1 MRAKIVTAV
10 DAAKVI
16 KDGDTVATSGFL
28 GIGYAEDVT
37 WHIEQRFLKD
47 RKPEGITL
55 VHAAGQYKIGHF
67 AHKGLLKRVIAGFYG
82 WSKEMQQLALLG
94 EIEAYNLPQGVII
107 NLYRDIAAGRDWHV
121 SRVGYGT
128 FVESHGGALNKLS
141 SQYEH
146 AILTDDCSPTLRYE
160 TFPIN
165 VAIIRATTADV
176 SGNLTFEEEALTGEA
191 LSLAM
196 AARNSGG
203 IVIAQVKRFWNGR
216 ADPFKVKV
224 PGIFVDYLVEGA
236 STRHRQTAAS
246 NFNHAF
252 MGQGAKT
259 QYHSVPME
267 DSVKARIARRAAD
280 ELREGDIVNIGIG
293 LPEMVAKVARE
304 RGMDDKIAMTTEAG
318 IIGGVPASGLDFGAA
333 INMDAVIDSGY
344 QFDFYSGGGLDVA
357 VLGFA
362 QIGSNGDVNVSK
374 FNGKLPGCGGFI
386 DISQNAKRIVFVGL
400 EQANGVEKFVDKVEH
415 VTFSAKDAL
424 RRGHDVRYVTDRAV
438 YQLTESG
445 LVQTIS

>member
-10 DAAKVI
+10 DAARQI

-37 WHIEQRFLKD
+37 WHIEQRFLNE

-82 WSKEMQQLALLG
+82 WSKEMQKLALTG
-94 EIEAYNLPQGVII
+94 EIEAYNWPQGVII
-107 NLYRDIAAGRDWHV
+107 NLYRDIAAGRDFHM
-121 SRVGYGT
+121 SKVGKAT
-128 FVESHGGALNKLS
+128 FVEAEAGGLNRGSIKLGHS
-141 SQYEH
+141 SMIFSDHSLAELSY
-146 AILTDDCSPTLRYE
+146 A

-293 LPEMVAKVARE
+293 LPELVAKVARE
-304 RGMDDKIAMTTEAG
+304 RGLDEKITMTTETLWWRCTRM
-318 IIGGVPASGLDFGAA
+318 P
-333 INMDAVIDSGY
+333 
-344 QFDFYSGGGLDVA
+344 
-357 VLGFA
+357 
-362 QIGSNGDVNVSK
+362 
-374 FNGKLPGCGGFI
+374 
-386 DISQNAKRIVFVGL
+386 
-400 EQANGVEKFVDKVEH
+400 
-415 VTFSAKDAL
+415 
-424 RRGHDVRYVTDRAV
+424 
-438 YQLTESG
+438 
-445 LVQTIS
+445 